1 MKATPL
7 GGLIV
12 CSECISDVF
21 VKFNESP
28 IYYFGRCFRDV
39 FRLCTQE
46 CSHCELA
53 NPKVHEGTPKILS
66 GYCHATSE
74 NFFNLQGEHVVPGSA
89 PVVLRRRPNDEFIAA
104 LFLTTQSKF
113 LEEDGGGNGNGDGGG
128 EEGKQGGYREGNWE

>member
-46 CSHCELA
+46 CSHCELGS
-53 NPKVHEGTPKILS
+53 PTIHEGTPKVLVA
-66 GYCHATSE
+66 YCHASE
-74 NFFNLQGEHVVPGSA
+74 QHSCNFRDGIPFQESFPHQ
-89 PVVLRRRPNDEFIAA
+89 LRRRSNDEFIAA